1 METFLIVFTLSL
13 DAFVASIAYGIN
25 KIRMPFKSMVIID
38 IVCTS
43 LLAISIFLG
52 TLISKILPQNSTSL
66 ISFSILFL
74 LGVYYLLEG
83 AIKSYI
89 KNTLVLDKNFRFKL
103 FDIWFVITIYM
114 DEIKADFD
122 NSKTLNLKEALYL
135 GIALSLDSLAIG
147 FGFSLRRINCLGI
160 IFFSLIANMIAIWG
174 GLAIGKRFVEKT
186 EIDLSWLAG
195 VILLILA
202 FLRLK

>member
-1 METFLIVFTLSL
+1 
-13 DAFVASIAYGIN
+13 
-25 KIRMPFKSMVIID
+25 
-38 IVCTS
+38 
-43 LLAISIFLG
+43 
-52 TLISKILPQNSTSL
+52 
-66 ISFSILFL
+66 
-74 LGVYYLLEG
+74 
-83 AIKSYI
+83 
-89 KNTLVLDKNFRFKL
+89 
-103 FDIWFVITIYM
+103 
-114 DEIKADFD
+114 DFD